1 MFTPNPYIALA
12 CTLALGTL
20 ERGSFH
26 LIHNVQAT
34 ENTLAYKDI
43 CEYDCSEHGTVR
55 KIDIFKL
62 TCKVLSCLAVPYNL
76 WPTLATC
83 CYVIMYLQ
91 HALLQLYTRVAP
103 IMRHFVAVLNLA
115 HRHTHSHTC
124 PFPHIRTNTS
134 VETFFHIRQSNKKIC
149 HHP

>member
-62 TCKVLSCLAVPYNL
+62 TCKVLSCVGVGLIKK
-76 WPTLATC
+76 TLAW
-83 CYVIMYLQ
+83 YQIMCIPNSTNPKI
-91 HALLQLYTRVAP
+91 LYQTSCVSARWSASSANHH
-103 IMRHFVAVLNLA
+103 IW
-115 HRHTHSHTC
+115 HTGTWLIN
-124 PFPHIRTNTS
+124 FS
-134 VETFFHIRQSNKKIC
+134 VFG
-149 HHP
+149 P